1 MPRMGQKIKDNPKDK
16 RLDIRIDRET
26 AEKLNFIV
34 NVRKEDKSKII
45 RLQIEKLYDELN
57 AYER

>member
-1 MPRMGQKIKDNPKDK
+1 MGQKIKDNPKDK

-34 NVRKEDKSKII
+34 NARKENKSKII

>member
-34 NVRKEDKSKII
+34 NARKENKSKII

>member
-26 AEKLNFIV
+26 AEKLDFIV
-34 NVRKEDKSKII
+34 NARKEDKSKII

>member
-34 NVRKEDKSKII
+34 NARKEDKSKII